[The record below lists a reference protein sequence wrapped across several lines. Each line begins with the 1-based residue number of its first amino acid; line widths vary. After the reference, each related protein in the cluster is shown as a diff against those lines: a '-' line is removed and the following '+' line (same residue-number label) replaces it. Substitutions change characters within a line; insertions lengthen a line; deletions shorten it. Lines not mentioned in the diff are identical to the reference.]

1 MSASASAS
9 NQTLTG
15 SLWDK
20 AFNRLDENL
29 RLSLGQARTQKRDIL
44 AAVLRAA
51 EDKRDKS
58 LQGRWKV
65 KFPNREVVIVRD
77 VLEKITRWV
86 VRFREV
92 GDIAVQYDPTHAS
105 LPWAAVRFLLQA
117 TVNDIQ
123 QYGAMLVDIEVIS
136 RLITRYKEFE
146 LLYLPRNAPVAPP
159 LDDVLT
165 SLYTEVLIYLARTI
179 DILSERTLGTF
190 EIKLIQYS
198 QTNDQSATGES
209 SFQAG

>member
-1 MSASASAS
+1 MATFTPSP
-9 NQTLTG
+9 NPTLTE

-20 AFNRLDENL
+20 AFNRLDGSF
-29 RLSLGQARTQKRDIL
+29 RSSLGRARTHKRDIL

-65 KFPNREVVIVRD
+65 KLPNREVIIVRD
-77 VLEKITRWV
+77 VLEKITRWI

-92 GDIAVQYDPTHAS
+92 GDIAVQYDPAQAS

-117 TVNDIQ
+117 TVNDIE
-123 QYGAMLVDIEVIS
+123 QYATMLMDIEVIS

-146 LLYLPRNAPVAPP
+146 VVYLPRNAPVPQP
-159 LDDVLT
+159 LDDALT

-179 DILSERTLGTF
+179 DILSEKTLGTF
-190 EIKLIQYS
+190 EVILMQ
-198 QTNDQSATGES
+198 
-209 SFQAG
+209 

>member
-1 MSASASAS
+1 MAASASS
-9 NQTLTG
+9 PIQSLTG

-20 AFNRLDENL
+20 AFNRLDESLKSN
-29 RLSLGQARTQKRDIL
+29 LGQARTHKRDIL

-58 LQGRWKV
+58 LQGSWKV
-65 KFPNREVVIVRD
+65 KLPNRETVIVRD

-86 VRFREV
+86 VRFKEI
-92 GDIAVQYDPTHAS
+92 GDIAVQYDPAHAS
-105 LPWAAVRFLLQA
+105 LPWAAVRFLLQV

-123 QYGAMLVDIEVIS
+123 QYGAMVVDIEVIS

-146 LLYLPRNAPVAPP
+146 VLHLPRNAPVPPP
-159 LDDVLT
+159 LDDALT

-179 DILSERTLGTF
+179 DVFSERTLRTF
-190 EIKLIQYS
+190 GNHTDGLMS
-198 QTNDQSATGES
+198 D
-209 SFQAG
+209 

>member
-1 MSASASAS
+1 MAASASAP

-29 RLSLGQARTQKRDIL
+29 RSSLGQARTHKRDIL
-44 AAVLRAA
+44 AAVLRAV

-65 KFPNREVVIVRD
+65 KLPSREVIIVRD

-92 GDIAVQYDPTHAS
+92 GDIAVQYDPAHAS
-105 LPWAAVRFLLQA
+105 LPWAAVRFLLQL

-123 QYGAMLVDIEVIS
+123 QYGAMIVDIEVIS

-146 LLYLPRNAPVAPP
+146 LLYLPRNAPVPPP

-165 SLYTEVLIYLARTI
+165 SLYTEVLVYLARTI
-179 DILSERTLGTF
+179 DILSERSLGTF
-190 EIKLIQYS
+190 KTILIQ
-198 QTNDQSATGES
+198 
-209 SFQAG
+209 

>member
-1 MSASASAS
+1 MSAPASGP

-51 EDKRDKS
+51 KDKRDKS
-58 LQGRWKV
+58 LQGRWKL

-146 LLYLPRNAPVAPP
+146 LLYLPSNSLAPP

-165 SLYTEVLIYLARTI
+165 SLYTEVLVYLARTI

-190 EIKLIQYS
+190 EIKRMQYS
-198 QTNDQSATGES
+198 KTNDQSATGES